1 MSIPS
6 FVCVQISCGM
16 KSRICGWNWIT
27 GKSVMEMLEFALVNV
42 SYPFSFGQTN
52 YEAMDSE
59 DP

>member
-1 MSIPS
+1 
-6 FVCVQISCGM
+6 
-16 KSRICGWNWIT
+16 
-27 GKSVMEMLEFALVNV
+27 MEMLEFALVNV